1 MDITLA
7 SPSEVLVELGARVR
21 SQRLAKNVQQKAL
34 AAMAGVA
41 VGALQNLERDGKCS
55 LETFVRVTC
64 ALGLATEFGGLLAL
78 RPKTSIAQ
86 MERAAAAHSRRR
98 ASRKGRA

>member
-1 MDITLA
+1 MDIVFA
-7 SPSEVLVELGARVR
+7 SPPEILAELGARVR
-21 SQRLAKNVQQKAL
+21 AQRLARNVQQKAL

-64 ALGLATEFGGLLAL
+64 ALGLATEFGNLLAL
-78 RPKTSIAQ
+78 KPNKSIAQ
-86 MERAAAAHSRRR
+86 MERAAAANSRRR
-98 ASRKGRA
+98 ASRRGVA